1 MSVRQS
7 KKKCVKKEYYAK
19 AAFEPIPDSCWMGM
33 VSYIKVWQTAVIFF
47 NDDTII
53 SIDEYLSDNHTRDK
67 ANDYPTDIGNYFVNK
82 DRMDAIPIIKK
93 KRTII
98 VIVEE

>member
-1 MSVRQS
+1 MS
-7 KKKCVKKEYYAK
+7 KKNTTPKPLSSRYQT
-19 AAFEPIPDSCWMGM
+19 AAGWEWSATF
-33 VSYIKVWQTAVIFF
+33 KVWQTSVIYFF